1 MSKNIKDLARRLFQ
15 LAPDDIV
22 ALHNVDITVR
32 ERGKI
37 VQREQSHN
45 IVTNIGRQFLAEVIV
60 SNSSSPVIART
71 QDTVV
76 RYIGFGIGGA
86 RQLSSI
92 ANNPPFSGD
101 YPGTNTQTD
110 TDLTVTGIQRPVR
123 VTAAPTWMKEI
134 AAPATFPSATSVRFT
149 ASFVEA
155 DINYGAYASVP
166 LSEIGLYTSAANPS
180 LVNGAGGAYPGA
192 GGLMIA
198 YDNFNPIHKTGAF
211 SIEVQWEFRF

>member
-22 ALHNVDITVR
+22 ALYNVTLTKR

-37 VQREQSHN
+37 VQREESHN
-45 IVTNIGRQFLAEVIV
+45 IVTNIGRQFLATVIV
-60 SNSSSPVIART
+60 SNTSSPVITRA

-76 RYIGFGIGGA
+76 RYIGFGVGGA

-92 ANNPPFSGD
+92 ANSPPFSVD
-101 YPGTNTQTD
+101 YPGANTQTD
-110 TDLTVTGIQRPVR
+110 TDLTVSGIQRPVR
-123 VTAAPTWMKEI
+123 VTSAPTWMKEI
-134 AAPATFPSATSVRFT
+134 AAPASFPTATSVRFT
-149 ASFVEA
+149 ADFVEA
-155 DINYGAYASVP
+155 DINYGTYASVP
-166 LSEIGLYTSAANPS
+166 LSEIGLYTSAADLALP
-180 LVNGAGGAYPGA
+180 NGAGGAYPGA
-192 GGLMIA
+192 GGVMIA